1 MTNRN
6 WKDIAELV
14 GITAI
19 VASLLFVGLQM
30 RQEQAIARYQGYSDF
45 NNTMLEYARVINDNR
60 DAWIRGLS
68 GDELT
73 PEEQV
78 SFEVAGFAV
87 YQKFAG
93 LHRRVTVLPG
103 GRTPD
108 QIARQL
114 AADMHLYPG
123 LGNYIHARC
132 SHLDSMGY
140 VPDFCAD
147 VLEQYE
153 RIESGEYPPA
163 SGNIYVL

>member
-30 RQEQAIARYQGYSDF
+30 RQEQAIARYQGHSDF
-45 NNTMLEYARVINDNR
+45 NSTMLEYARVINDNR
-60 DAWIRGLS
+60 DVWIRGLS
-68 GDELT
+68 GGELT

-93 LHRRVTVLPG
+93 LHRRASVLPG

-108 QIARQL
+108 EIARQL

-132 SHLDSMGY
+132 SHLRGIGF
-140 VPDFCAD
+140 VPEFCAD

-153 RIESGEYPPA
+153 RIESGEYPAA
-163 SGNIYVL
+163 SGKIYVL